1 MTSTARIPGAWA
13 SLAPDRTL
21 ARTPTELARALSAHP
36 EADSVGAALERVA
49 AALHES
55 FPDNVFGDLD
65 ALAGSLARRES
76 GRAIEASAARIVGL
90 QQLYGASSSIR
101 FRYAHDFLY
110 GYDWAR
116 WWQRDP
122 AARADIGPFDD
133 PFLGYLEERGRELLG
148 LIAADDAKYPTL
160 RHARS
165 RNPFPFRR
173 EPADERLL
181 LTALAREGNV
191 PVAAW
196 QTSPPLDAG
205 RPFSALRE
213 ARARA
218 LGLGL

>member
-1 MTSTARIPGAWA
+1 MSRVPQVAAWA
-13 SLAPDRTL
+13 SLAPDRDR
-21 ARTPTELARALSAHP
+21 ARTAAELARGFAAHP
-36 EADSVGAALERVA
+36 EAAALGAAIEQVSD
-49 AALHES
+49 ALREN

-65 ALAGSLARRES
+65 ALAGSLARRADA
-76 GRAIEASAARIVGL
+76 RAIEASAARIARL
-90 QQLYGASSSIR
+90 QRLYGASSSIR

-122 AARADIGPFDD
+122 EARAEVGPFDD
-133 PFLGYLEERGRELLG
+133 AFLGYLEERGRELLA

-181 LTALAREGNV
+181 LEALAREGGV

-196 QTSPPLDAG
+196 ERSPRLDAA

-218 LGLGL
+218 LGLAL

>member
-1 MTSTARIPGAWA
+1 MTHASSDAGAWA
-13 SLAPDRTL
+13 SLAPDRAW
-21 ARTPTELARALSAHP
+21 ARTAAELAGELSLHP
-36 EADSVGAALERVA
+36 EAASLGAALERVA
-49 AALHES
+49 EALREN

-65 ALAGSLARRES
+65 ALAGSLARRTS
-76 GRAIEASAARIVGL
+76 AAAIEASAARIAGL
-90 QQLYGASSSIR
+90 QRLYGASSSIR

-122 AARADIGPFDD
+122 AARAEVGPFDD
-133 PFLGYLEERGRELLG
+133 AFLGYLEERGGELLG

-181 LTALAREGNV
+181 LTALAREGGV

-196 QTSPPLDAG
+196 ERAPRLDPG

-213 ARARA
+213 ERARA
-218 LGLGL
+218 LGLAI